1 MILIASGAYVI
12 SEFQV
17 ELGKIPPC
25 LLPIGNKKLLEL
37 QVSALRKTFNNQD
50 IYLSLPESYELSS
63 SENKIKLEQI
73 EDVLNK
79 CGTTKVYT
87 HKHQAFNAGKTE
99 FDDHKEY
106 LFITKVDNEKRNS
119 SFSTILCGR

>member
-25 LLPIGNKKLLEL
+25 LLPIANKKLIEL
-37 QVSALRKTFNNQD
+37 QVAAIRKTFNDQE

-63 SENKIKLEQI
+63 SEIKILDALTCRLLKYQI
-73 EDVLNK
+73 NLIYVIH
-79 CGTTKVYT
+79 Y
-87 HKHQAFNAGKTE
+87 
-99 FDDHKEY
+99 
-106 LFITKVDNEKRNS
+106 FILSIRMKK
-119 SFSTILCGR
+119 